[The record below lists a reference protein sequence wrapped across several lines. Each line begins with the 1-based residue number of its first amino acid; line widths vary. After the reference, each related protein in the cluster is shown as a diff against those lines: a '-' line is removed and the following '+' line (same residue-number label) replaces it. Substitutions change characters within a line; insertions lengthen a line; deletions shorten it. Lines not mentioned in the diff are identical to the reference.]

1 MRYHRTTGLAPAQ
14 MQELVRRVNAAL
26 ETPWRSRT
34 GRPKA
39 LGLYKSVESV
49 CAYLRHN
56 ATQEFI
62 GDMRDA
68 SQPTISRYLAALIP
82 VISRVLEEFTPSGES
97 AAEAVQGR
105 GCLVDGTL
113 ARCWS
118 YEDHEELWSGK
129 HKATGFNV
137 QLVCLLDGTAVYISD
152 PLPGKTHDYTAFRE
166 TPVAEIVLRSGGGIG
181 DRGYQGTGMIT
192 PRKKPI
198 GPLGELSIADKEC
211 NKEISALRALVEQA
225 IAHFKSWRIFCTDY
239 RRPYCTY
246 RDAYDA
252 ARSLFYYSAAY
263 SFE

>member
-1 MRYHRTTGLAPAQ
+1 

-26 ETPWRSRT
+26 EIPWRSRT

-39 LGLYKSVESV
+39 LGLYKAVESV

-82 VISRVLEEFTPSGES
+82 VISQVLEEFVPDGDS
-97 AAEAVQGR
+97 AAEALQGR
-105 GCLVDGTL
+105 GCLAGGTL

-118 YEDHEELWSGK
+118 YKDHEELRSGK
-129 HKATGFNV
+129 HKSTGFNV
-137 QLVCLLDGTAVYISD
+137 QVVCLLDGSAVYISD
-152 PLPGKTHDYTAFRE
+152 PLPGKTHDYAAFRE
-166 TPVAEIVLRSGGGIG
+166 TPVAEIILRSGGGIG
-181 DRGYQGTGMIT
+181 DKGYQGTGMIT

-211 NKEISALRALVEQA
+211 NKEISALRVLAEQA
-225 IAHFKSWRIFCTDY
+225 IAHFKSWRIFHADY
-239 RRPYCTY
+239 RRPYGTY
-246 RDAYDA
+246 YDAYNA
-252 ARSLFYYSAAY
+252 ARGLFFYSATY